1 MKAKN
6 IFRRATYGLKYG
18 TLGAV
23 SGTLAASIVIPVLGL
38 AVHGIRYLGDE
49 NLGNDYSLKHR
60 FETAYCF
67 DTPDEHKYYHT
78 TPIYNGYSGDTVR
91 ESYAASPYA
100 TYGTTAFF
108 AASAALMG
116 AGAGIAM
123 AKEKE
128 KQR

>member
-1 MKAKN
+1 MKTRNK
-6 IFRRATYGLKYG
+6 FRRAAYGLKYG

-23 SGTLAASIVIPVLGL
+23 SGALAASIVIPILGL
-38 AVHGIRYLGDE
+38 AVHGVRYLGDE

-67 DTPDEHKYYHT
+67 DTPNEHKYYHT
-78 TPIYNGYSGDTVR
+78 TPIYNGYSGETVL

-100 TYGTTAFF
+100 TYGATAFL
-108 AASAALMG
+108 AASAAFAG